1 MSNQDLNLSSGT
13 VPVLDLYAMY
23 NGSLNIREELDRIVR
38 DAGFGGMSTINYLT
52 LRGFN
57 YLRHG
62 QQLVHGNR
70 DHMGYTFFTRPILNL
85 TYDNLS
91 ATDEMTVLRNA
102 PPHSISAYVRGMLD
116 PWSQMGKYDSK
127 IKGNG
132 SSLDKV
138 ASVNKSKSPM
148 IDPSNPFIPILSNTL
163 VSLTGWKDIAVN
175 DYTSPTGV
183 HNEQYGHADGFYYI
197 TNSFELSSSFRN
209 IEGDP
214 VSLLFQTWI
223 HYYLA
228 CRNDNE
234 MNPYPYFVEAR
245 EFDYF
250 SRIYRFVMDGT
261 KTYIQKYAAT
271 IGFPTSV
278 PTGNTFNYSADKNFI
293 DVNSEIPVTWKCF
306 GQDVNKPVLF
316 YEFNKLVELYDKD
329 LAIDYSRYDEKNQS
343 LVLKS
348 NGIWRKLKPNEKNRG
363 IGLAIPLVNYI
374 TYELEWWI
382 RQSDWELYVKDRE
395 NPRQRRS
402 YRPMFQTP

>member
-1 MSNQDLNLSSGT
+1 MSDEKLNLTDGT
-13 VPVLDLYAMY
+13 PPSLDLYATY
-23 NGSLNIREELDRIVR
+23 KGSLNVREELDRIVR

-70 DHMGYTFFTRPILNL
+70 DHMGYIFFTRPILNL

-91 ATDEMTVLRNA
+91 TTDEMTIMRNA
-102 PPHSISAYVRGMLD
+102 PAGSILAYVRGMLD
-116 PWSQMGKYDSK
+116 PWGQMGKFDK
-127 IKGNG
+127 LLKGTG
-132 SSLDKV
+132 QDVKRV
-138 ASVNKSKSPM
+138 ADANSIKSPL

-163 VSLTGWKDIAVN
+163 VSLTGWKDIAIN

-223 HYYLA
+223 HYYMA

-261 KTYIQKYAAT
+261 KTYIQKWAAT
-271 IGFPTSV
+271 IGYPTSV
-278 PTGNTFNYSADKNFI
+278 PTGNTFNYSSDKNFI
-293 DVNSEIPVTWKCF
+293 DANAEIPVTWKCF
-306 GQDVNKPVLF
+306 GQDVNKPILF
-316 YEFNKLVELYDKD
+316 YEFNKLVEMYDPT
-329 LAIDYSRYDEKNQS
+329 LTIDYTNYDEKTQS

-348 NGIWRKLKPNEKNRG
+348 KGVWRKLLPHEKNQG
-363 IGLAIPLVNYI
+363 VHMAIPLINFI
-374 TYELEWWI
+374 THELEWWI
-382 RQSDWELYVKDRE
+382 RVSDWELYVKERDVKRD
-395 NPRQRRS
+395 NRTI
-402 YRPMFQTP
+402 RPLYQTI